1 MKLNDIN
8 SFGPGD
14 DDDGLAGFEWDEDG
28 DGLALD
34 SGGGPGDC
42 LLRADSDGADG
53 DFLED
58 LDAILDGHGG
68 EQLLVGMV
76 GGEEDLGLA
85 PNLLEQLS
93 EAARRRLSLARKREG
108 KARLKGVTEED
119 FDEGPE
125 RDAFLV
131 IKSYRNEL
139 FNTKLAPWGA
149 MQYFFAAGDDGGLT
163 FDLACRVLNAR
174 KDVVRLRIQYEL
186 FLRWWVSPVEFPFV
200 ATEVPEDIDS
210 ECAYVAGLL
219 GRDLAY
225 AAWCQ
230 PGITADALAQAVGS
244 SHEVVR
250 KALERLDDKMLL
262 CCQGDNN
269 WYLTGRNPFLLRKRL
284 AEKQG
289 VSLNTLGGSIYWS
302 RLF

>member
-149 MQYFFAAGDDGGLT
+149 MQYFFAAGDDGGAHLRPG
-163 FDLACRVLNAR
+163 LPSAQCAKGRRASSNPVRVLLA
-174 KDVVRLRIQYEL
+174 VVG
-186 FLRWWVSPVEFPFV
+186 
-200 ATEVPEDIDS
+200 VPS
-210 ECAYVAGLL
+210 
-219 GRDLAY
+219 
-225 AAWCQ
+225 
-230 PGITADALAQAVGS
+230 
-244 SHEVVR
+244 
-250 KALERLDDKMLL
+250 
-262 CCQGDNN
+262 
-269 WYLTGRNPFLLRKRL
+269 
-284 AEKQG
+284 G
-289 VSLNTLGGSIYWS
+289 VSVCGHGGS
-302 RLF
+302 

>member
-1 MKLNDIN
+1 M
-8 SFGPGD
+8 
-14 DDDGLAGFEWDEDG
+14 
-28 DGLALD
+28 
-34 SGGGPGDC
+34 
-42 LLRADSDGADG
+42 
-53 DFLED
+53 
-58 LDAILDGHGG
+58 
-68 EQLLVGMV
+68 
-76 GGEEDLGLA
+76 
-85 PNLLEQLS
+85 
-93 EAARRRLSLARKREG
+93 
-108 KARLKGVTEED
+108 
-119 FDEGPE
+119 
-125 RDAFLV
+125 
-131 IKSYRNEL
+131 
-139 FNTKLAPWGA
+139 
-149 MQYFFAAGDDGGLT
+149 
-163 FDLACRVLNAR
+163 
-174 KDVVRLRIQYEL
+174 
-186 FLRWWVSPVEFPFV
+186 

-230 PGITADALAQAVGS
+230 PGITADALTQAVGS
-244 SHEVVR
+244 SQEVVR